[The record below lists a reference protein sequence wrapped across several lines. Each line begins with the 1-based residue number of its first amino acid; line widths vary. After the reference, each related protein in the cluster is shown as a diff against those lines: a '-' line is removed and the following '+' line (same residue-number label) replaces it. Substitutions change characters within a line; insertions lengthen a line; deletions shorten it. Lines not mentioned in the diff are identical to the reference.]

1 MKSIKIALAATGAVL
16 FAAGCGSTGRTSSR
30 APAPASA
37 APPAAASYGPVDPS
51 AASTRPGSDSPAGTS
66 SSQPPK
72 SGPPPPPAGLLQAVR
87 AGRHTDYDRLVFQ
100 FGGSSAP
107 THRIRYVD
115 QVRQDPSDRA
125 VPLRG
130 TAFLRVVFH
139 GATLDT
145 SPRESDQSKAQRYT
159 GPSRVTPGLSL
170 VKDVAVAGDFEGV
183 LSFGVGLAR
192 PAGLRV
198 QTLTAPARVVI
209 DFWYEPPRQLLWPVT
224 TLSQAWQLQRAVEEG
239 HQPWVC
245 GAALVVTFYAE
256 AELGWTQPVVRALGL
271 TVYQVSDPASHA
283 TAVVTVYQPARTGGP
298 CGIWVIAAVAR

>member
-16 FAAGCGSTGRTSSR
+16 FAAGCGSTGRASSG
-30 APAPASA
+30 PPPPASA

-51 AASTRPGSDSPAGTS
+51 ATATTPGSDSPAQASG
-66 SSQPPK
+66 SQPPK
-72 SGPPPPPAGLLQAVR
+72 SGPPPPAGLLQAVR
-87 AGRHTDYDRLVFQ
+87 AGRHAGYDRLVLQ
-100 FGGSSAP
+100 FSGSSAP

-115 QVRQDPSDRA
+115 QVHEDPSDRA
-125 VPLRG
+125 VALRG
-130 TAFLRVVFH
+130 TAFLQVVLH

-145 SPRESDQSKAQRYT
+145 SPRESDQSKAQRYS
-159 GPSRVTPGLSL
+159 GPSRVTPGLPL

-198 QTLTAPARVVI
+198 QALTAPTRVVI

-224 TLSQAWQLQRAVEEG
+224 TLSQAWELQRAVDEG

-245 GAALVVTFYAE
+245 RAASVVTFYAD
-256 AELGWTQPVVRALGL
+256 AELGWTQPVVRALAP
-271 TVYQVSDPASHA
+271 TVYQVSDPVSGA
-283 TAVVTVYQPARTGGP
+283 TAVVTVYQPARKGGP
-298 CGIWVIAAVAR
+298 CGVWAIAELAR